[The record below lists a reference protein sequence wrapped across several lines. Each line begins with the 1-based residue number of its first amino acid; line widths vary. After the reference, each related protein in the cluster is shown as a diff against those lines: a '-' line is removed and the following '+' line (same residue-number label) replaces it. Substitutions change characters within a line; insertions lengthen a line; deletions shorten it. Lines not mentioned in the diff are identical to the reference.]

1 MKIDQITE
9 DKVSAALHVANA
21 RHGQTLDRLR
31 ELLDMHIHRAARE
44 GTSVNGI
51 ELSADLESFIETER
65 LR

>member
-1 MKIDQITE
+1 MKIEQITE

-31 ELLDMHIHRAARE
+31 ELVDMHMHRAARE
-44 GTSVNGI
+44 GDTVEGM
-51 ELSADLESFIETER
+51 ELVRDIESFIETER

>member
-21 RHGQTLDRLR
+21 RHGQTLDRLQEILAIHKNRSGRQGQEISGR
-31 ELLDMHIHRAARE
+31 ELIND
-44 GTSVNGI
+44 I
-51 ELSADLESFIETER
+51 EIFIETQR